1 MSNWMITYDEIKKSG
16 DQKQLD
22 FIDNI
27 TRMDRNSWVQ
37 GLAGSGKSVVLVH
50 SLVNIINQNQN
61 ATICIVVF
69 TKSLIEMFKAGLKE
83 LNVQGKVKLV
93 TYQQF
98 VKDNTVYDYIFC
110 DEVQDLPPSVLE
122 KMKEKAKIQL
132 IVAGDSNQSIY
143 DKAPGTQEPV
153 VNVSQIGNLTNAK
166 TYELT
171 TIHRLTKSV
180 INAISKLIPNLNIF
194 AAKKNRTK
202 QDINIRLAKGTNKTQ
217 ECEYI
222 LSEAETALE
231 NDQSV
236 VVLLPY
242 HNTIEEFINIIL
254 ELKNIQPWEVEENQW
269 GKPDYRKLH
278 YYLNANNVNIEYIG
292 NGYGDLYSANSKK
305 IIVMTYHSAKG
316 LDFDNVFLPFLTP
329 NTFNSYFTETLFMVG
344 MTRSKNNLYLT
355 YSGSMHRYVKSF
367 SEECV
372 LIDIDELQ
380 NSSDDDIDFDF

>member
-27 TRMDRNSWVQ
+27 TRINNNSWVQ

-50 SLVNIINQNQN
+50 SLVNIINQKPN

-69 TKSLIEMFKAGLKE
+69 TNSLKEMFNTGLRE
-83 LNVQGKVKLV
+83 LKVQGKITLV
-93 TYQQF
+93 TYHQF
-98 VKDNTVYDYIFC
+98 MKNNNTYDYVFC

-122 KMKEKAKIQL
+122 NMKGRSKIQL
-132 IVAGDSNQSIY
+132 IVAGDANQSIY
-143 DKAPGTQEPV
+143 DKAPGSQEPV
-153 VNVSQIGNLTNAK
+153 VKVSEIGKITNAEP
-166 TYELT
+166 YELI
-171 TIHRLTKSV
+171 TIHRLTKSIIKAV
-180 INAISKLIPNLNIF
+180 SKLIPSLNIF
-194 AAKKNRTK
+194 TAKKNRTK
-202 QDINIRLAKGTNKTQ
+202 KDINIRLAKGNDKIQ
-217 ECEYI
+217 ECDYI
-222 LSEAETALE
+222 LSEAESAIN

-236 VVLLPY
+236 VVILPY
-242 HNTIEEFINIIL
+242 HDTIVDFINKIL
-254 ELKNIQPWEVEENQW
+254 ELKNIRPWEVEENQW
-269 GKPDYRKLH
+269 GRPDYKKLQ
-278 YYLNANNVNIEYIG
+278 YYLNANKVNIEYIG
-292 NGYGDLYSANSKK
+292 NSYGDLYSANNKK

-316 LDFDNVFLPFLTP
+316 LDFDNVFLPFLAP

-367 SEECV
+367 SDECT

-380 NSSDDDIDFDF
+380 NSSDEDIDFDF